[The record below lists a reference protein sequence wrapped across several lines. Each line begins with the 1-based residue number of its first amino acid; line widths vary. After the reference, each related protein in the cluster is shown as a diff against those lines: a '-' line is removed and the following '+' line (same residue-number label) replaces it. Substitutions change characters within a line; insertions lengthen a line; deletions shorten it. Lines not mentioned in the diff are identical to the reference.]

1 MLNGSIYI
9 LSIAMYIG
17 VFVRTKILLALHR
30 KTEGEGCNKITVLGD
45 ITPSHRGKSLTPP
58 FVDCWTAKTCISGA
72 LRFVRIVEVI

>member
-1 MLNGSIYI
+1 
-9 LSIAMYIG
+9 MYIG
-17 VFVRTKILLALHR
+17 VFVRTKTLLALHRTLHR

-45 ITPSHRGKSLTPP
+45 ITPSHLCKSLTPP